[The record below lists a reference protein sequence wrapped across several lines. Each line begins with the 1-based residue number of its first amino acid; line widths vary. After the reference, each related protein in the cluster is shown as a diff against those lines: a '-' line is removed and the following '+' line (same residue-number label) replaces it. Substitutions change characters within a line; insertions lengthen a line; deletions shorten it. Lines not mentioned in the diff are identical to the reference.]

1 MGKDMTERAEF
12 SEKTRI
18 LVAKRAGYKCSY
30 PNCGKLTIGPDKDP
44 SKTVD
49 TGIAAH
55 IYSAALTGK
64 GPRGTGDLSK
74 SELESPENCIWLCAH
89 HASLIDKRQGEHYP
103 AELLHSFK
111 TLHETRVAHE
121 LSGIVTPF
129 GWIDRV
135 IINSSP
141 LFSGRHEISFAKLNL
156 IIGKNSVGK
165 TALCEWIA
173 GASNPKYLERWEKV
187 HPVNRNRLSTEVH
200 YFYPDQHCIAVD
212 FLSDS
217 YPRYQA
223 DGELTFVST
232 GLVKTIFPKTIRFG
246 GEDVPDDLDL
256 VANALMLHR
265 YEVKALC
272 DEIGKHSDFF
282 KGAWF
287 EESEEGIYMHVDV
300 VESSRIETRLFR
312 GLASSEIERLLMELG
327 IIAANKQS
335 AMGPTLL
342 ILDANVWLINTD
354 WLKRYAELLGSPTC
368 RFQTIVSTVSTKI
381 DFDEVT
387 WSGWK
392 VISLEGKPPNAVI
405 YA

>member
-1 MGKDMTERAEF
+1 MVKDMTGRAKF
-12 SEKTRI
+12 SETTRI
-18 LVAKRAGYKCSY
+18 LVAQRAGYRCSY
-30 PNCGKLTIGPDKDP
+30 MNCGKLTIGPDKDP
-44 SKTVD
+44 RKAVNA
-49 TGIAAH
+49 GIASH
-55 IYSAALTGK
+55 IYSAALSGK

-74 SELESPENCIWLCAH
+74 DELESPENCIWLCAH
-89 HASLIDKRQGEHYP
+89 HASLIDKGQGAKYP
-103 AELLHSFK
+103 AELLHSYK

-135 IINSSP
+135 VIASSP
-141 LFSGRHEISFAKLNL
+141 LFSGRYEISFAKLNL

-173 GASNPKYLERWEKV
+173 GSSNPTYLERWEKI
-187 HPVNRNRLSTEVH
+187 HPFNSTRLSTEIH
-200 YFYPDQHCIAVD
+200 YFFPDQHCIAVD

-217 YPRYQA
+217 YPRYKS

-232 GLVKTIFPKTIRFG
+232 NPLKIIFPKEIRFG
-246 GEDVPDDLDL
+246 NEDVPDDLDL
-256 VANALMLHR
+256 VANALKLHP

-272 DEIGKHSDFF
+272 DDLGKNSDFF

-287 EESEEGIYMHVDV
+287 EESEEGIFMHVDV
-300 VESSRIETRLFR
+300 VNETRIETRLFR
-312 GLASSEIERLLMELG
+312 CLASSEIERLLMELG

-335 AMGPTLL
+335 AGGPALL

-392 VISLEGKPPNAVI
+392 VIHLEGKPPNAVI
-405 YA
+405 CA